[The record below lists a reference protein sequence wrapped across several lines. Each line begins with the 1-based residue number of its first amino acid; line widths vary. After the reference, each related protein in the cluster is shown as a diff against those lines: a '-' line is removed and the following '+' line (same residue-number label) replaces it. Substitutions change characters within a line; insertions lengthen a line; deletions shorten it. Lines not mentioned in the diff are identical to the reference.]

1 MSLSWPGD
9 FKDIRYIWQSLQPLM
24 LFVFFMLFQMNV
36 HLTMV
41 DVAINVLWFLE
52 EELYAPALQ
61 DSVLIWTTK
70 PVRLWIT
77 VPSTLSVVK
86 YVNSIKIPSSA
97 HVTKAGS
104 SVRMEKIVSAL
115 VSWNSIYFQ
124 YSRCY
129 YLLGPFSERLFP
141 LFFVFFFLMRNI
153 GLGYLSVWLIAIGRT
168 H

>member
-1 MSLSWPGD
+1 
-9 FKDIRYIWQSLQPLM
+9 M

-70 PVRLWIT
+70 LVRLWIT

-115 VSWNSIYFQ
+115 VS
-124 YSRCY
+124 
-129 YLLGPFSERLFP
+129 
-141 LFFVFFFLMRNI
+141 
-153 GLGYLSVWLIAIGRT
+153 
-168 H
+168 